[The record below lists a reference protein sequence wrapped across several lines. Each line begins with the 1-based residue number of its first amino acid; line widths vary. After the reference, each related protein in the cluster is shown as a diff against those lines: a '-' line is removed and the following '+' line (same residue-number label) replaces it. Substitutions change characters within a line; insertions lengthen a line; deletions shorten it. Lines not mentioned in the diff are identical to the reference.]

1 MLIVFVFFEVR
12 EEMLG
17 LALTYILDIAVDVQW
32 FTRQTAELE
41 NAMTSVERNLEYT
54 KLEQEK
60 SK

>member
-1 MLIVFVFFEVR
+1 MLFKVS

-54 KLEQEK
+54 KLEQET